1 MAAKGGPK
9 AESDWLKYYCI
20 VFGLLIVVVGVL
32 YFKISGDLTSYQ
44 QANKSAERVITG
56 KGMTRTHD
64 RRTGRPL
71 VLNDLAVEVHQYV
84 SAYRD
89 AIGTAGSGSDIPDV
103 VMTYAAEQARMTQTY
118 ASSVRRDK
126 VASRGYQTI
135 YRDFQYQACT
145 LEQLIALMFN
155 IENRNPRLRVEDVTW
170 TLAEAKVNSEPPF
183 NKITKPKIRVS
194 IREPIA
200 KSR

>member
-1 MAAKGGPK
+1 MAKGSGPK
-9 AESDWLKYYCI
+9 SESDWLKYYCI

-32 YFKISGDLTSYQ
+32 YFKISGDLTSFEKE
-44 QANKSAERVITG
+44 NKNAERVITG
-56 KGMTRTHD
+56 KGMSRTRD

-71 VLNDLAVEVHQYV
+71 VLNDIAVEVHQYV

-89 AIGTAGSGSDIPDV
+89 AIGSVGAGSDIPDAL
-103 VMTYAAEQARMTQTY
+103 MTYAAEQARMTQTY

-126 VASRGYQTI
+126 VASGGYQTI
-135 YRDFQYQACT
+135 YRDFQFQACT

-155 IENRNPRLRVEDVTW
+155 IENKNPRLRVEDVTW
-170 TLAEAKVNSEPPF
+170 TLADAKVNSEPPF

-194 IREPIA
+194 FREPIA
-200 KSR
+200 KDR